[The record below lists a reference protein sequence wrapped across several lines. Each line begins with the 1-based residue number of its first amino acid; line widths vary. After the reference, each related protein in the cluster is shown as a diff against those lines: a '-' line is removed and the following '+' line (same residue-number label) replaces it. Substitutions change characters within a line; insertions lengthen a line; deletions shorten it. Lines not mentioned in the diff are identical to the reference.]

1 MNNLSLV
8 AELLS
13 QAEWAVLKTPD
24 CGYAVHQR
32 LHRSLGR
39 LHTITRELDAA
50 LFDFGNDVWRPKYY
64 SHLEIFVIQDYS
76 RAKLQDNL
84 PPSPLTPPC
93 SRPPQKKQQQNSR
106 KRLLIYPSDCSL

>member
-1 MNNLSLV
+1 MICCSRVPLGMNNLPLV

-50 LFDFGNDVWRPKYY
+50 LFDFGNDVRRLKYY
-64 SHLEIFVIQDYS
+64 SHLEMFVIQDYS
-76 RAKLQDNL
+76 R
-84 PPSPLTPPC
+84 
-93 SRPPQKKQQQNSR
+93 NS
-106 KRLLIYPSDCSL
+106 

>member
-13 QAEWAVLKTPD
+13 QAEWAVLKTPE

-39 LHTITRELDAA
+39 LHTITREFDVA
-50 LFDFGNDVWRPKYY
+50 LFDFGNDVQRLKYY
-64 SHLEIFVIQDYS
+64 CHLDFFFNFFNL
-76 RAKLQDNL
+76 KLQ
-84 PPSPLTPPC
+84 
-93 SRPPQKKQQQNSR
+93 
-106 KRLLIYPSDCSL
+106 